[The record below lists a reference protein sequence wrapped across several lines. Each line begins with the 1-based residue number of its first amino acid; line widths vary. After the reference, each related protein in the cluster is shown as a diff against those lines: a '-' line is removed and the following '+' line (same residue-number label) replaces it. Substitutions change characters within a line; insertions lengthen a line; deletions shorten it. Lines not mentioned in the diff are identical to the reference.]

1 METEEEMCS
10 HARSAL
16 AKRKTLEEID
26 IHSVDASS
34 DNELG
39 HEAIKDHFADAYNNV
54 ADKSSSRGNAKIAS
68 ILMKKLGYTDEE
80 MRIIGS
86 DANLMQ
92 GTGNPHI
99 AANIQVGEV
108 VVDLGSGFGVDAFVA
123 ANKVGES
130 GKIIGI
136 DISRS
141 EVDISQKR
149 SIDRGLENIVT
160 FREGDIEDIPLRD
173 SYADCV
179 ISNGGFCLVPDKIK
193 AFTEIFRVLK
203 PGGRMSICC
212 TTNRVELPKDV
223 DWPVCMNVF
232 MKLNDIEPMLKK
244 IGFTDIKID
253 LSNSR
258 MDLWDL
264 EALDVQEEISNL
276 DSKEREKYT
285 REAYEKR
292 KEDSSVH
299 SGSERFQHLEGF
311 DMNELCARVVITA
324 KKNHEKI
331 RTNSSFNQL
340 VRSNM
345 PNLRYPILDNNLD
358 KKYYSEKEWMEAI
371 TKSKVIFFGERHNN
385 SVIIDSQMRVL
396 LEISDF
402 AKYRRLRGDGSGNV
416 SLVMEQ
422 FITPDQQDELDNF
435 ISTGIPS
442 GKMKDMGGFEWE
454 KYCKLCN
461 LAYELGNVK
470 IYAGFPSRTKAVST
484 VVRDGYQKGLLQAI
498 EEGSLKTSQDYIPG
512 SEEHYNVF
520 ESMISGRNL
529 NSSDNPTDDYRRI
542 FPAQILKDCVV
553 SRVVSD
559 RILSGDSV
567 MCLTGHG
574 HTDFLFGIPERV
586 IQFHPQKFDFCTISC
601 AGEDENNVENLNGQ
615 IIADMILEI
624 N

>member
-1 METEEEMCS
+1 MLTHFFFCF
-10 HARSAL
+10 HARAAL

-123 ANKVGES
+123 ADKVGES

-203 PGGRMSICC
+203 TGGRMSICC

-244 IGFTDIKID
+244 IGFTDIEFDKSI
-253 LSNSR
+253 L
-258 MDLWDL
+258 
-264 EALDVQEEISNL
+264 ISVNPIFF
-276 DSKEREKYT
+276 SI
-285 REAYEKR
+285 
-292 KEDSSVH
+292 
-299 SGSERFQHLEGF
+299 GS
-311 DMNELCARVVITA
+311 I
-324 KKNHEKI
+324 
-331 RTNSSFNQL
+331 SFN
-340 VRSNM
+340 
-345 PNLRYPILDNNLD
+345 
-358 KKYYSEKEWMEAI
+358 
-371 TKSKVIFFGERHNN
+371 
-385 SVIIDSQMRVL
+385 
-396 LEISDF
+396 
-402 AKYRRLRGDGSGNV
+402 
-416 SLVMEQ
+416 
-422 FITPDQQDELDNF
+422 FINTF
-435 ISTGIPS
+435 IHTGQSTS
-442 GKMKDMGGFEWE
+442 
-454 KYCKLCN
+454 
-461 LAYELGNVK
+461 LGNSTRLVVQHIDIRPPGFRTLKISVK
-470 IYAGFPSRTKAVST
+470 A
-484 VVRDGYQKGLLQAI
+484 L
-498 EEGSLKTSQDYIPG
+498 
-512 SEEHYNVF
+512 
-520 ESMISGRNL
+520 
-529 NSSDNPTDDYRRI
+529 
-542 FPAQILKDCVV
+542 
-553 SRVVSD
+553 
-559 RILSGDSV
+559 ILSG
-567 MCLTGHG
+567 TK
-574 HTDFLFGIPERV
+574 
-586 IQFHPQKFDFCTISC
+586 QKPPF
-601 AGEDENNVENLNGQ
+601 
-615 IIADMILEI
+615 EI
-624 N
+624 TQSA

>member
-1 METEEEMCS
+1 MEEEEMCS
-10 HARSAL
+10 HARAAL
-16 AKRKTLEEID
+16 AKRKALEEID

-68 ILMKKLGYTDEE
+68 ILMRKLGYTDEE
-80 MRIIGS
+80 MKIIGS

-99 AANIQVGEV
+99 AANIQEGEIV
-108 VVDLGSGFGVDAFVA
+108 IDLGSGFGVDAFVA
-123 ANKVGES
+123 ADKVGKS

-149 SIDRGLENIVT
+149 SKDRGLEDIVT

-179 ISNGGFCLVPDKIK
+179 MSNGGFCLVPDKIK
-193 AFTEIFRVLK
+193 AFSEIFRVLK

-212 TTNRVELPKDV
+212 TTNRVELPKNV

-232 MKLNDIEPMLKK
+232 MKLNEIEPMLKK
-244 IGFTDIKID
+244 IGFTDINID

-276 DSKEREKYT
+276 DPKEREKYT
-285 REAYEKR
+285 KEAYEKR

-299 SGSERFQHLEGF
+299 SGSERFQHLEEF
-311 DMNELCARVVITA
+311 DMNELCARVVITGR
-324 KKNHEKI
+324 KNHEKI
-331 RTNSSFNQL
+331 KTNPSLNQS

-345 PNLRYPILDNNLD
+345 PNLRNPILDNNLD
-358 KKYYSEKEWMEAI
+358 KNYFSEEEWLKAI
-371 TKSKVIFFGERHNN
+371 TKSKVVFFGERHNN
-385 SVIIDSQMRVL
+385 SAIIDSQMRVL

-402 AKYRRLRGDGSGNV
+402 AKYRGLRGDGSGNV

-422 FITPDQQDELDNF
+422 FITPDQQDELENF

-442 GKMKDMGGFEWE
+442 EKMKDMGGFEWE
-454 KYCKLCN
+454 KYRKLCN

-484 VVRDGYQKGLLQAI
+484 VVREGYEKGVLQAI
-498 EEGSLKTSQDYIPG
+498 EEGSLRTSQDYILG
-512 SEEHYNVF
+512 TEEHYNVF

-542 FPAQILKDCVV
+542 FPAQILKDCVI
-553 SRVVSD
+553 SRIVSD
-559 RILSGDSV
+559 RILLGDSV

-601 AGEDENNVENLNGQ
+601 AGKDENNVENLDGQ
-615 IIADMILEI
+615 RIADMILEI